1 MKHFHIGDL
10 VYRAYRPVQCGKVKK
25 ITAIGVYFNNVEVA
39 WINGKTSTINE
50 AGLRSYI
57 DLIAEHEKK
66 LITHKAK
73 LPKLYAL

>member
-39 WINGKTSTINE
+39 WINERPQPLMRQG
-50 AGLRSYI
+50 
-57 DLIAEHEKK
+57 
-66 LITHKAK
+66 
-73 LPKLYAL
+73 